1 MQHLISDTARLQPAM
16 PPPLNLLGHVDASYI
31 LSRTFT
37 MLPCIPGCEW
47 DRLRTTIPA
56 AFSAFPHCFQFL
68 QTLTDILA
76 CELVEISLSLS
87 FSIALTCKKKQI
99 FQTEQPETLLRLTS
113 QAVCAPV
120 RQESQQ
126 YGRWLLLLLCGAR
139 HMETDGACGSCWG
152 LLGHVPK
159 PLPHDNNHCLIL
171 FYFFKFCYSE
181 G

>member
-16 PPPLNLLGHVDASYI
+16 PLPLNLLGHVDASYT
-31 LSRTFT
+31 LSRTFM

-56 AFSAFPHCFQFL
+56 AFSAFPLCFQFL

-99 FQTEQPETLLRLTS
+99 NLPNRTTRDPAPAHLSGCLRPS
-113 QAVCAPV
+113 AAGEPAVWSLAASAPV
-120 RQESQQ
+120 R
-126 YGRWLLLLLCGAR
+126 G
-139 HMETDGACGSCWG
+139 
-152 LLGHVPK
+152 
-159 PLPHDNNHCLIL
+159 
-171 FYFFKFCYSE
+171 
-181 G
+181 